1 MKIDIGNYR
10 ITSDERQFI
19 IQSVGYVT
27 ESKLTKDENIG
38 KEKTKNIAYYRSF
51 KNVLKYLANKIILDN
66 DDTKIIL
73 DKLNELERKIDDM
86 DYIPNGI
93 YESFNQDDQGLIKN
107 SLSEVALERYSD
119 EVHFRGDVEQE
130 VKDEVL
136 RTIKEAERVMH
147 LLNVLSGKE
156 KYVKEK

>member
-1 MKIDIGNYR
+1 M
-10 ITSDERQFI
+10 
-19 IQSVGYVT
+19 
-27 ESKLTKDENIG
+27 
-38 KEKTKNIAYYRSF
+38 
-51 KNVLKYLANKIILDN
+51 DN

-93 YESFNQDDQGLIKN
+93 YESFNQDDQRLIKN
-107 SLSEVALERYSD
+107 SLSEVALERYPD

-136 RTIKEAERVMH
+136 RDIKEAERVMH
-147 LLNVLSGKE
+147 LLNVLAGKE
-156 KYVKEK
+156 KYMEEKHYGRK